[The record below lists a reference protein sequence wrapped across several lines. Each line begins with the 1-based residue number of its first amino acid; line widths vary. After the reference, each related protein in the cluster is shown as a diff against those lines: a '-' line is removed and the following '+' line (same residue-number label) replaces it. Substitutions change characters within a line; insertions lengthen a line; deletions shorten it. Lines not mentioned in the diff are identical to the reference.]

1 MNGSPESPSG
11 HLQTAL
17 WLLIV
22 QIAVDEQGFDT
33 VHGLT
38 HWRFKHKSVGWQSSL
53 DLQPTDDGAP
63 IIKHTLVNDIY
74 NYIILVCNNK
84 KVYTTWSQSI

>member
-1 MNGSPESPSG
+1 MNGSPVRPSG

-22 QIAVDEQGFDT
+22 HNAVDEHGFDT

-38 HWRFKHKSVGWQSSL
+38 HCRFRQESVGRHSSFEE
-53 DLQPTDDGAP
+53 QPTDEGAP
-63 IIKHTLVNDIY
+63 ILY
-74 NYIILVCNNK
+74 L
-84 KVYTTWSQSI
+84 